1 MNLAR
6 PLHASQSALQAWL
19 LQGDTGIAAD
29 VAGEDAEH
37 RLRIYADAYRLRL
50 TEVLD
55 FGSITGRLDGH
66 VHDLRLVDWTPV
78 AFDAE
83 MHSVRR
89 PGVKQRI
96 SQRAVQNISSVGDSS
111 FVGSL
116 QGRLIGLFNDFGY
129 ARLGISCRLANEVCT
144 MAGLGDSLSSQGG
157 NSFTI
162 VAGAGLPRL
171 DVVGF
176 NRQVDWPTLVE
187 RLEAVGKGDVK
198 PVVE

>member
-1 MNLAR
+1 MKLFDGDVR
-6 PLHASQSALQAWL
+6 FSALSMERRSGSRQP
-19 LQGDTGIAAD
+19 QRG
-29 VAGEDAEH
+29 H
-37 RLRIYADAYRLRL
+37 RLQRPRPAAPDRSAGFPAASPAAS
-50 TEVLD
+50 TA
-55 FGSITGRLDGH
+55 H

-96 SQRAVQNISSVGDSS
+96 SQRAVQNISSVGGALRQQPAGPVDRP
-111 FVGSL
+111 V
-116 QGRLIGLFNDFGY
+116 R
-129 ARLGISCRLANEVCT
+129 RLAT
-144 MAGLGDSLSSQGG
+144 PTSASPAGSRTRSARWAASPTTFRSGG

-162 VAGAGLPRL
+162 VAGAGCRL

-176 NRQVDWPTLVE
+176 NRSVDWPTLVE

-198 PVVE
+198 PVVR